1 MKWITGKP
9 VPFIINTNMNNNVR
23 LQKYC
28 WDKKHKQDW
37 NTINPLKIKNK
48 MFLPQIALALF
59 YSKNLT

>member
-1 MKWITGKP
+1 MKWIIGKP

-48 MFLPQIALALF
+48 MFLPQIA
-59 YSKNLT
+59 